1 MARALN
7 NVDPLRKEH
16 TVLKFLMDGRI
27 SFKVT
32 VPKETS
38 AAETA
43 PLGVHG
49 SVHDTTL

>member
-7 NVDPLRKEH
+7 NVDPLRKEY

-32 VPKETS
+32 VPKEMS
-38 AAETA
+38 AAETTQIGA
-43 PLGVHG
+43 SHFRGG
-49 SVHDTTL
+49 RMI